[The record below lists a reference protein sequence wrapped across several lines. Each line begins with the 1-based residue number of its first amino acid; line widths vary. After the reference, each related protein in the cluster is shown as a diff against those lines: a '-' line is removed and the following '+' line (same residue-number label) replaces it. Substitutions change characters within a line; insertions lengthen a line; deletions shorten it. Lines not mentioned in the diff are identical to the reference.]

1 MSSLVI
7 ISIIAVFVVILIGIV
22 LGVWSKQKQAESW
35 REFATQIG
43 AEFVS
48 GGLFRRDMVQA
59 QVGGRTVTLDTYSVP
74 SGDSNTTYTCM
85 KTAFI
90 KPAGFQ
96 FMIFRTGL
104 ISKIDKALGSQDIE
118 IGDAEFDRQFTIQS
132 NNEAR
137 LRALLASLRLR
148 QLIQG
153 QKAGRLGISKNNEL
167 RFEVQGV
174 IKDVERMKSIFE
186 LFKETLQQ
194 LDGGPFA

>member
-1 MSSLVI
+1 MNTI
-7 ISIIAVFVVILIGIV
+7 IVAIFVVVILAIAIIWGV
-22 LGVWSKQKQAESW
+22 LARQRQAEAW

-43 AEFVS
+43 AEFVP
-48 GGLFRRDMVQA
+48 GGLLRRDMAQA
-59 QVGGRTVTLDTYSVP
+59 QVGGRIVTLDTYSVP

-85 KTAFI
+85 KTTDM

-137 LRALLASLRLR
+137 VRALFANLRLR

-153 QKAGRLGISKNNEL
+153 QKSVRLGISKKNEL

-174 IKDVERMKSIFE
+174 IKDVERLKSIFE